1 MVGTGQMSS
10 PNARLSTYSEFRI
23 KSMLLN
29 KVDNNKTY
37 VIACQRLFIHVG
49 EISFFLY
56 EYASFMSFMMKAI
69 NLNE

>member
-1 MVGTGQMSS
+1 
-10 PNARLSTYSEFRI
+10 
-23 KSMLLN
+23 MLLN

-37 VIACQRLFIHVG
+37 VITLQRLFIHVG

-56 EYASFMSFMMKAI
+56 EYADFMSCHFLEQCFMMKAI